1 MFTGC
6 LEPSYSLL
14 AKAFSWCSWYM
25 VNADMKGRG
34 YHGFWVDGIVITREN
49 KKRLGWQNL
58 VQDISRTCHEGEV
71 KEDQHECWE
80 LLNMSSSEVVKKSTM
95 AMSDL

>member
-1 MFTGC
+1 MLGAIIFFI
-6 LEPSYSLL
+6 
-14 AKAFSWCSWYM
+14 AKAFSWCSC
-25 VNADMKGRG
+25 
-34 YHGFWVDGIVITREN
+34 ITREN
-49 KKRLGWQNL
+49 KKRLRRQNL

-80 LLNMSSSEVVKKSTM
+80 LLNMSSSEAVKKSTM